1 MIYIYRF
8 LLNIIFIICPLI
20 ILFRLIKKKEDPK
33 RFLEKFCFFSKKRV
47 PGKVI
52 WFHGASVGELQSIIP
67 LLEKL
72 EKKNYIKQILI
83 TSNTVSSSK
92 IIGNFKSKKVI
103 HQFFPI
109 DTNFH
114 SKKFIDYWRPSLVFF
129 IDSEIWPNMIY
140 NLNEKE
146 ISVNLINARI
156 TKKSFERWKLFPNFS
171 KKIFEKF
178 DLCLSSSKESQSY
191 CKKLG
196 LKNPKFFGNL
206 KFSQSENENVSL
218 KKDIQK
224 FLKKR
229 IVWCASS
236 THETEEK
243 LCGNIHNEL
252 KKSYKNL
259 LTIIIP
265 RHINRSQYIK
275 NELENINLKV
285 HSHNSGKKINEDTDI
300 YLVDV
305 YGLTKSFFNVSKNI
319 FLGGSIINH
328 GGQNPLEATRYGC
341 NVIHG
346 PNVSNFKEIYNFL
359 KKNKIS
365 YKISNQSEMLKVLKN
380 LFSKNNRS
388 KNLQKKLFLI
398 GQEVLNRTYDSID
411 LLIKNETSK
420 T

>member
-8 LLNIIFIICPLI
+8 LLNIIFIISPLI
-20 ILFRLIKKKEDPK
+20 ILIRLIKKKEDPK
-33 RFLEKFCFFSKKRV
+33 RFLEKFCFFSKKRAH
-47 PGKVI
+47 GKVI

-67 LLEKL
+67 LLERL
-72 EKKNYIKQILI
+72 EKKNNIRQILI

-92 IIGNFKSKKVI
+92 IIRNFKSKKVI

-114 SKKFIDYWRPSLVFF
+114 SKKFINYWNPSLVFF

-140 NLNEKE
+140 NLNERK

-156 TKKSFERWKLFPNFS
+156 TKKSFKRWKLFPNFS

-196 LKNPKFFGNL
+196 LKSPKFFGNL

-265 RHINRSQYIK
+265 RHINRAQYIK

-285 HSHNSGKKINEDTDI
+285 HSHNSEKKINKETDI

-305 YGLTKSFFNVSKNI
+305 YGLTKSFFNISKNI

-346 PNVSNFKEIYNFL
+346 PHVSNFKEIYNFL

-365 YKISNQSEMLKVLKN
+365 YKISNQPEMLKVLKN
-380 LFSKNNRS
+380 LFSKNDRS
-388 KNLQKKLFLI
+388 KKVQKKLFLI
-398 GQEVLNRTYDSID
+398 GQEVLKRTYDNVD